1 MKMLK
6 NTENVYGLIAI
17 IFHWLMAISIFSLF
31 GLGLY
36 MVELTYYDAW
46 YKGSLDLH
54 KNIGM
59 TLFVALMLRIVWRAV
74 NITPKSADESAST
87 IEVKAA
93 HYGHLALYGLMAILM
108 ISGYLISTA
117 DGRAID
123 VFGLISIPALPISFA
138 NQEDIVGNIHEILAW
153 TLILLSAGHALA
165 ALKHH
170 FINKNNTLVRM
181 LKVLPTKS
189 LNIASK
195 ELR

>member
-1 MKMLK
+1 MIK
-6 NTENVYGLIAI
+6 NTENSYGLIAI
-17 IFHWLMAISIFSLF
+17 ALHWIMAISIFSLF

-54 KNIGM
+54 KNIGTM
-59 TLFVALMLRIVWRAV
+59 VFVTLMLRIVWRV
-74 NITPKSADESAST
+74 INVKPKSSDKSASK
-87 IEVKAA
+87 IEVNVA
-93 HYGHLALYGLMAILM
+93 HYAHLTLYGLMAVLM

-138 NQEDIVGNIHEILAW
+138 NQEDIAGSIHEVLAW

-170 FINKNNTLVRM
+170 FINKNNTLVLM
-181 LKVLPTKS
+181 LKVLSAK
-189 LNIASK
+189 
-195 ELR
+195 

>member
-6 NTENVYGLIAI
+6 NTEDSYGLVSIAL
-17 IFHWLMAISIFSLF
+17 HWLMAISIFSLF

-59 TLFVALMLRIVWRAV
+59 TLFVVLMLRIVWRV
-74 NITPKSADESAST
+74 INITPKNSNESASK
-87 IEVKAA
+87 IEVNAA
-93 HYGHLALYGLMAILM
+93 HYGHLALYSLMVFLM
-108 ISGYLISTA
+108 LSGYLISTA

-123 VFGLISIPALPISFA
+123 VFGLISIPALPISVA
-138 NQEDIVGNIHEILAW
+138 NQEDIAGNIHEILAW
-153 TLILLSAGHALA
+153 ALILLSAGHALA

-170 FINKNNTLVRM
+170 FINKNNTLVRI
-181 LKVLPTKS
+181 LKVMPTK
-189 LNIASK
+189 
-195 ELR
+195 

>member
-1 MKMLK
+1 MLK
-6 NTENVYGLIAI
+6 NTENSYGLITI
-17 IFHWLMAISIFSLF
+17 VFHWLMAISLFSLF

-59 TLFVALMLRIVWRAV
+59 TLFAVLILRILWRV
-74 NITPKSADESAST
+74 LNVTPKNADQSANE
-87 IEVKAA
+87 IEVNAA
-93 HYGHLALYGLMAILM
+93 HYAHLALYGLMAILM

-117 DGRAID
+117 DGRSID

-153 TLILLSAGHALA
+153 TLILLSVGHTLA

-181 LKVLPTKS
+181 LKVLPTET
-189 LNIASK
+189 LNTK
-195 ELR
+195 

>member
-1 MKMLK
+1 MIK
-6 NTENVYGLIAI
+6 NTENGYGLIAI
-17 IFHWLMAISIFSLF
+17 ILHWLMAITIFSLF

-59 TLFVALMLRIVWRAV
+59 VLLVALMLRIVWRVV
-74 NITPKSADESAST
+74 NITPKGADKTASNV
-87 IEVKAA
+87 EVKAA
-93 HYGHLALYGLMAILM
+93 HYAHIALYALMAVLM

-123 VFGLISIPALPISFA
+123 VFGLISVPALPFSVA
-138 NQEDIVGNIHEILAW
+138 NQEDIAGSIHEILAW
-153 TLILLSAGHALA
+153 SLILLSGGHALA

-170 FINKNNTLVRM
+170 FILKNNTLLRM
-181 LKVLPTKS
+181 IKVSP
-189 LNIASK
+189 SK
-195 ELR
+195 TH

>member
-1 MKMLK
+1 MSNNILN
-6 NTENVYGLIAI
+6 NTENSYGLIAI
-17 IFHWLMAISIFSLF
+17 MFHWLMAISIFSLF

-54 KNIGM
+54 KNIGV
-59 TLFVALMLRIVWRAV
+59 TLFVALMLRIVWRVV
-74 NITPKSADESAST
+74 NVTPKNADESASK

-93 HYGHLALYGLMAILM
+93 HYAHLALYGLMVVLM

-123 VFGLISIPALPISFA
+123 VFGLLSIPALPIDFA
-138 NQEDIVGNIHEILAW
+138 NQEDIAGIIHEVLAW
-153 TLILLSAGHALA
+153 SLILLSAGHVLA

-170 FINKNNTLVRM
+170 FLNKNDTLIRM
-181 LKVLPTKS
+181 VKVLPRK
-189 LNIASK
+189 
-195 ELR
+195 

>member
-1 MKMLK
+1 MSNSILK
-6 NTENVYGLIAI
+6 NTENSYGLIAI
-17 IFHWLMAISIFSLF
+17 MFHWLMAISLFSLF

-59 TLFVALMLRIVWRAV
+59 TLFVALMLRIVWRV
-74 NITPKSADESAST
+74 VSVTPKNADETASK

-93 HYGHLALYGLMAILM
+93 HYAHLALYGLMVILM
-108 ISGYLISTA
+108 ITGYLISTA

-123 VFGLISIPALPISFA
+123 VFGLLSIPALPINFA
-138 NQEDIVGNIHEILAW
+138 NQEDLAGSIHEILAW
-153 TLILLSAGHALA
+153 TLVLLSAGHALA

-181 LKVLPTKS
+181 LKVLPR
-189 LNIASK
+189 N
-195 ELR
+195 